1 MSIFNNPAIPGS
13 AGNATAAVA
22 SAQIAAPAA
31 DLLTVAQVAGAVPP
45 NIKSSITQS
54 FVDQVNQIVTDPLIA
69 EQVRNNF
76 IGFTG
81 VMKEGKF
88 KLDDYLNAVVYVSY
102 KAMGYS
108 NKESYCRTFPKRH
121 AHLVAKGT
129 SEKDFS
135 AYVSAYNKGKLVN
148 LILEQTLVPSWVLNQ
163 SIYQA
168 AINHQY
174 TLMTTAQ
181 SEKVQQEAANS
192 LLTHLKKPE
201 GKDFQINMDMR
212 ETSGINELKEALR
225 DMATAQRDAIAGG
238 TNIKNITNANI
249 IEADAVEV
257 KDE

>member
-1 MSIFNNPAIPGS
+1 MSIFNSPAMAGLG
-13 AGNATAAVA
+13 GNATVA
-22 SAQIAAPAA
+22 GASTQIAAPAA

-45 NIKSSITQS
+45 NLKSSITQA
-54 FVDQVNQIVTDPLIA
+54 FVDNVNQIVTDPLIA

-88 KLDDYLNAVVYVSY
+88 KLEDYLNAVLYVSY

-108 NKESYCRTFPKRH
+108 NKESYFRTFPQRH

-129 SEKDFS
+129 SEKDIS

-174 TLMTTAQ
+174 TLMTTAV

-201 GKDFQINMDMR
+201 GKDFQINMNMQ

-225 DMATAQRDAIAGG
+225 DVAQMQRDAIAAG
-238 TNIKNITNANI
+238 TNIKNITDSVMIDA
-249 IEADAVEV
+249 EATDVTN
-257 KDE
+257 D